1 MVRYMNGGYVG
12 GIGLNRC
19 GDISGRCIGIILSYF
34 FSVRYKNIKVLG
46 DFVMY
51 YIKIFDRGRWVW
63 YNGMERW
70 CEMRLEDWAD
80 MMGVSVGVAEQRYQA
95 GKIAGAR
102 RVDGK
107 VVVPDDAVKTP
118 MVKLSVWADMMGM
131 SYQSAWNKF
140 KAKEIPGAFK
150 LGGKMILVPRPE
162 NTLRL
167 GIAWD
172 KIDLGPSEEVAQ
184 ENVLRAI
191 QMMIEKKY
199 KMAEVVWRIGGIKEL
214 MG

>member
-1 MVRYMNGGYVG
+1 
-12 GIGLNRC
+12 
-19 GDISGRCIGIILSYF
+19 
-34 FSVRYKNIKVLG
+34 
-46 DFVMY
+46 
-51 YIKIFDRGRWVW
+51 
-63 YNGMERW
+63 
-70 CEMRLEDWAD
+70 MRLEDWAD
-80 MMGVSVGVAEQRYQA
+80 MMGVSVGVAEQRYRA

-107 VVVPDDAVKTP
+107 VMVPDDAVKTP

-131 SYQSAWNKF
+131 SYKSAWNKF

-172 KIDLGPSEEVAQ
+172 KIDLGPSEEMAR